1 MVSVQQSASNSQI
14 LTKRIVSS
22 FERLE
27 SLWLR
32 IKLASKK
39 RLVFAVERIRSNNHV
54 LKYAYFG
61 LSTIKAGEVHFDHT
75 LNLTDSTP
83 FLGYLLHLEENG
95 KTLKH
100 LKFVTWKL
108 ARLSKNADLN
118 NPKEVDK
125 YIRTL
130 PVKNSYKQRLVTEYK
145 NYCDFKEIYYA
156 KPKFSDDSKE
166 LRIPT
171 HERIEMIIAE
181 SGKTL
186 ALKLTVSLETGLRP
200 VELLSLKVKDVDLTQ
215 NIIYPITAKHGA
227 PRKLKISNSLSA
239 RIQEY
244 IIKRRLQQD
253 EQLFKGTSHRYG
265 NEFREVRNRLAKKLN
280 DESIKTVRLY
290 DLRHYFATTEY
301 IKTKDLKH
309 VQYLMGHKF
318 SNTTDK
324 YTHVLDCNAEEEYTV
339 KVAKTLQEATD
350 LIEHGFQ
357 YITEMEGLKI
367 FKKRK

>member
-1 MVSVQQSASNSQI
+1 MPVYRNEEREIVPPKKEKI
-14 LTKRIVSS
+14 LMLIAEAYKTTSTKI
-22 FERLE
+22 
-27 SLWLR
+27 
-32 IKLASKK
+32 
-39 RLVFAVERIRSNNHV
+39 
-54 LKYAYFG
+54 
-61 LSTIKAGEVHFDHT
+61 
-75 LNLTDSTP
+75 
-83 FLGYLLHLEENG
+83 
-95 KTLKH
+95 
-100 LKFVTWKL
+100 
-108 ARLSKNADLN
+108 RLS
-118 NPKEVDK
+118 
-125 YIRTL
+125 
-130 PVKNSYKQRLVTEYK
+130 
-145 NYCDFKEIYYA
+145 
-156 KPKFSDDSKE
+156 
-166 LRIPT
+166 
-171 HERIEMIIAE
+171 M
-181 SGKTL
+181 
-186 ALKLTVSLETGLRP
+186 ETGLRP